1 MTNLKLKELRE
12 KSGAFISQ
20 SDFQIIKLEYQQYL
34 QEEGLKD
41 TTRNAK
47 AFIKEWIE
55 EQESWGTLRKTV
67 EGFSYYDP
75 EGGADGV
82 KVFKDYA
89 EKVDSMSFMWKT
101 KFREMCRYLETV
113 LNAGNVDP
121 ERFRENY
128 VETVKTISQESEESI
143 LYKYDLMRDNFKNLT
158 SGDKQMLELY
168 GINTDA
174 TDLPSVL
181 TAIQKHWDIYTLT
194 QKNIVAKAIAGDKSS
209 SDVMTY
215 LGA

>member
-1 MTNLKLKELRE
+1 
-12 KSGAFISQ
+12 
-20 SDFQIIKLEYQQYL
+20 
-34 QEEGLKD
+34 
-41 TTRNAK
+41 
-47 AFIKEWIE
+47 
-55 EQESWGTLRKTV
+55 
-67 EGFSYYDP
+67 
-75 EGGADGV
+75 
-82 KVFKDYA
+82 
-89 EKVDSMSFMWKT
+89 MSFIWET

-181 TAIQKHWDIYTLT
+181 TAIKKHWDTYTLT
-194 QKNIVAKAIAGDKSS
+194 QKNMVAKAIAGEKSS

-215 LGA
+215 LEA